1 MAGLSSHM
9 KRSRAGGFLR
19 LSMSKQARDDLK
31 GYLFVSPWIISL
43 LVFTAYP
50 MIASFY
56 FAMTDYTILNPPRWV
71 GLGNFE
77 VMFTKDP
84 LYWKSVANTA
94 FYALLEVPLSLAV
107 GLVLAM
113 LLNQRIKGIGFYRTA
128 YYLPGLMP
136 AVASTLLWMVLLDP
150 RLGLVNAALRGV
162 GLPRLGWLRS
172 AAWSKPALILMS
184 LWGGSGGVMLIF
196 LAALKEVPESL
207 LEAAMIDGA
216 NAWQRFWHV
225 TLPMI
230 TPTIFFNLIMGIIG
244 SFQVFASAFIAG
256 AAGGGSE
263 AGPLN
268 SLLVYMLHLYRN
280 AFRYFNMGYA
290 SAMALAM
297 FVVLIILSMALI
309 RSSKYWVYYEVAG
322 RR

>member
-1 MAGLSSHM
+1 MVGFLSQM
-9 KRSRAGGFLR
+9 KRSRAGGLLH

-56 FAMTDYTILNPPRWV
+56 FAMTDYSILNPPRWI
-71 GLGNFE
+71 GLGNFQ
-77 VMFTKDP
+77 VMFAKDP

-94 FYALLEVPLSLAV
+94 FYALLEVPLSLIV

-128 YYLPGLMP
+128 YYMPGLMP

-172 AAWSKPALILMS
+172 AAWSKPALILMA

-230 TPTIFFNLIMGIIG
+230 TPTIFFNLIMGVIG

-256 AAGGGSE
+256 GGGSE

-280 AFRYFNMGYA
+280 AFRYFSMGYA
-290 SAMALAM
+290 SAMALAL
-297 FVVLIILSMALI
+297 FVVLVILSTALI
-309 RSSKYWVYYEVAG
+309 RSSKYWVYYEAAG

>member
-1 MAGLSSHM
+1 MAGLSSQM
-9 KRSRAGGFLR
+9 KRARAGGFLR
-19 LSMSKQARDDLK
+19 LNMSKQARDDLK

-56 FAMTDYTILNPPRWV
+56 FAMTDYSILNPPRWI
-71 GLGNFE
+71 GLGNFQ
-77 VMFTKDP
+77 VMFAKDP

-94 FYALLEVPLSLAV
+94 FYALLEVPLSLIV

-128 YYLPGLMP
+128 YYMPGLMP

-172 AAWSKPALILMS
+172 AAWSKPALILMA

-230 TPTIFFNLIMGIIG
+230 TPTIFFNLIMGVIG

-256 AAGGGSE
+256 GGGSA

-290 SAMALAM
+290 SAMALAL
-297 FVVLIILSMALI
+297 FVVLVILSTALI
-309 RSSKYWVYYEVAG
+309 RSSKYWVYYEAAG